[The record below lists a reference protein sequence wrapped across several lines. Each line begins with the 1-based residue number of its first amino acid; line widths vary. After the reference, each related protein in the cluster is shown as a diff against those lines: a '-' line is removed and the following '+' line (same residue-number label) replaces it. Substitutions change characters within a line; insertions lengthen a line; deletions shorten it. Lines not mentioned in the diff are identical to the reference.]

1 MSDKPTILII
11 EDDPDNLRS
20 VKDVAEDAGFKT
32 VCAETGVKGVE
43 LFRSSQP
50 DVVLSDLVL
59 PDIDGFETLK
69 RIKHIKSSIPLI
81 IMTAYSSVESGV
93 RAMREGAYDYV
104 TKPLEI
110 DDLQSKMRRAYE
122 TSRLRKRVDSL
133 SKSFKERYTTS
144 SIIAESKGMKN
155 VLTKIEAL
163 ADTTATV
170 LIRGESGTG
179 KELVARALHVDSV
192 RADGPFIAVNCGAF
206 AENLLESELFG
217 HEKGSFTGAVNTH
230 KGAFERADGGT
241 LFLDEI
247 GDAPL
252 SVQVKLLRSLELKEV
267 RRVGGKDTFNVNV
280 RLVSATNKDLE
291 EMVEDGSFRE
301 DLLYRLNVVSL
312 EVPPLRERTS
322 DIRLMADR
330 FLAAAVAD
338 NNVHVNSV
346 KPEFYECLE
355 AYNWPGNVRQLKNIV
370 ESAVL
375 LSPDGILNEDSIN
388 LPRSSARTRARAE
401 SNAHNENDEFKLP
414 EDLTLNQIE
423 RLILEERLKKNNG
436 NRTITAEQLGIS
448 RRTIQRKIKE
458 HALPF

>member
-1 MSDKPTILII
+1 MNKKPTILII
-11 EDDPDNLRS
+11 EDDPDNMRS
-20 VKDVAEDAGFKT
+20 VRDVAEDAGFET
-32 VCAETGVKGVE
+32 FCAMTGTKGVE
-43 LFRSSQP
+43 MFRSSMP
-50 DVVLSDLVL
+50 DIVLSDLVL
-59 PDIDGFETLK
+59 PDIDGFEVLK
-69 RIKHIKSSIPLI
+69 RIRHIKSAIPFI

-104 TKPLEI
+104 TKPLDI
-110 DDLQSKMRRAYE
+110 DDIQSKLRRAYE
-122 TSRLRKRVDSL
+122 TSLLRKKVDIL

-144 SIIAESKGMKN
+144 AIISESKGMKN

-170 LIRGESGTG
+170 LVRGESGTG

-241 LFLDEI
+241 LLLDEI

-252 SVQVKLLRSLELKEV
+252 SVQVKLLRALEMKEV
-267 RRVGGKDTFNVNV
+267 RRVGGKETFSVNV

-291 EMVEDGSFRE
+291 EMVEEGQFRE
-301 DLLYRLNVVSL
+301 DLLYRLNVVTL
-312 EVPPLRERTS
+312 EIPPLRERVA

-330 FLAAAVAD
+330 FIAGAVAD
-338 NNVHVNSV
+338 NNIQVNSV
-346 KPEFYECLE
+346 KPEFYDTLE

-375 LSPDGILNEDSIN
+375 LSPGGILNADSMS
-388 LPRSSARTRARAE
+388 LPRTSAKHKATMNSSE
-401 SNAHNENDEFKLP
+401 QGVLLQGNM
-414 EDLTLNQIE
+414 TLDQIE
-423 RLILEERLKKNNG
+423 RVILEERLKKNNG

-458 HALPF
+458 HELPY

>member
-1 MSDKPTILII
+1 MSDKPVILII

-20 VKDVAEDAGFKT
+20 VKDVAEDAGFET
-32 VCAETGVKGVE
+32 FCAVTGIKGVE
-43 LFRSSQP
+43 LFKSSMP

-59 PDIDGFETLK
+59 PDIDGFEVLK
-69 RIKHIKSSIPLI
+69 RIKHIKSSIPFI

-93 RAMREGAYDYV
+93 RSMHEGAYDYV
-104 TKPLEI
+104 TKPLDI
-110 DDLQSKMRRAYE
+110 DDIQSKLRRAYE
-122 TSRLRKRVDSL
+122 TSLLRKRVNTL

-144 SIIAESKGMKN
+144 AIISESKGMKN
-155 VLTKIEAL
+155 VLTKVEAL
-163 ADTTATV
+163 ADTIATV
-170 LIRGESGTG
+170 LVRGESGTG

-217 HEKGSFTGAVNTH
+217 HERGSFTGAVNTH

-252 SVQVKLLRSLELKEV
+252 SVQVKLLRVLELKEV
-267 RRVGGKDTFNVNV
+267 RRVGGKETFNVNV

-291 EMVEDGSFRE
+291 EMVEAGTFRE
-301 DLLYRLNVVSL
+301 DLLYRLNVVTL
-312 EVPPLRERTS
+312 EIPPLRERAD
-322 DIRLMADR
+322 DIRLMTDR
-330 FLAAAVAD
+330 FIAGAVAD
-338 NNVHVNSV
+338 NNIHVNSV
-346 KPEFYECLE
+346 KPEFYESLE
-355 AYNWPGNVRQLKNIV
+355 AYSWPGNVRQLKNIV

-375 LSPDGILNEDSIN
+375 LSPGGVLNEESIN
-388 LPRSSARTRARAE
+388 LPRASTKNRAE
-401 SNAHNENDEFKLP
+401 DAKIAAGGVLLP
-414 EDLTLNQIE
+414 ENMTLNQIE

-458 HALPF
+458 HELPY

>member
-1 MSDKPTILII
+1 MSSKPTILII

-20 VKDVAEDAGFKT
+20 VKDVAEDAGFET
-32 VCAETGVKGVE
+32 LCALTGIKGVE
-43 LFRSSQP
+43 LFRASPP
-50 DVVLSDLVL
+50 DIVLSDLVL
-59 PDIDGFETLK
+59 PDIDGFEVLK
-69 RIKHIKSSIPLI
+69 RIKHIKSSIPFI

-104 TKPLEI
+104 TKPLDI
-110 DDLQSKMRRAYE
+110 DDIQSKLRRAYE
-122 TSRLRKRVDSL
+122 TSLLRKKVDTL
-133 SKSFKERYTTS
+133 SRSMKERYATS
-144 SIIAESKGMKN
+144 SIIAESRGMQS

-163 ADTTATV
+163 ADTNATV

-192 RADGPFIAVNCGAF
+192 RSEGPFIAVNCGAF

-217 HEKGSFTGAVNTH
+217 HERGSFTGAVNTH
-230 KGAFERADGGT
+230 KGAFERADSGT

-252 SVQVKLLRSLELKEV
+252 SVQVKLLRALELKEV
-267 RRVGGKDTFNVNV
+267 RRVGGKETFSVNV

-291 EMVEDGSFRE
+291 EMVESGTFRE

-312 EVPPLRERTS
+312 EVPPLRERIA

-330 FLAAAVAD
+330 FIAGAIAD
-338 NNVHVNSV
+338 NRIQVNAV
-346 KPEFYECLE
+346 KPDFYERLE

-375 LSPDGILNEDSIN
+375 LSPDGILCAESMN
-388 LPRSSARTRARAE
+388 LPHSSARHKAAAAPAE
-401 SNAHNENDEFKLP
+401 SEMLFSATM
-414 EDLTLNQIE
+414 TLNQIE
-423 RLILEERLKKNNG
+423 RMILEERLKKNNG
-436 NRTITAEQLGIS
+436 NRTLTAEQLGIS

-458 HALPF
+458 HDLPY